1 MLSFITYLFLI
12 LELISIRFSFA
23 LAQFLDFICYRLL
36 FFNLRTHFIRF
47 SFALGQFLNCVKNPT
62 KGEDLLHHAD
72 CVEAVKDE

>member
-1 MLSFITYLFLI
+1 MLLFNL
-12 LELISIRFSFA
+12 RTHFFGFSFA

-62 KGEDLLHHAD
+62 KGEDLHQAD
-72 CVEAVKDE
+72 CAGAVKDE